1 MDHCQLFLPF
11 DNLVLLLVSLS
22 PAIVNLVFMRSSQH
36 WKRSWRVSHLN
47 SMVPSFGHL
56 LWTRQTFSRFPH
68 GLSLNQ
74 KKKTA
79 SVSAVLCP
87 NWMWPRS
94 PVVRPG
100 PNWGD
105 SCSSCGGTGEL
116 ASCWGHCRRRLPPP
130 GARGGGLGEQ
140 EEEVQVEEQEEEEE
154 EEQERGEDP
163 APGCSTARPPPQV
176 PTLTTTTRGWTK
188 IFNHNLCEQ
197 PRIFKY
203 VS

>member
-1 MDHCQLFLPF
+1 MDHCQLF
-11 DNLVLLLVSLS
+11 LLLVSLS

-36 WKRSWRVSHLN
+36 WKRSWRVSHFN

-87 NWMWPRS
+87 NSMWPRS

-130 GARGGGLGEQ
+130 GARGGGEQ

-176 PTLTTTTRGWTK
+176 PTLTTTTRGTK
-188 IFNHNLCEQ
+188 IFNDNLCEQ